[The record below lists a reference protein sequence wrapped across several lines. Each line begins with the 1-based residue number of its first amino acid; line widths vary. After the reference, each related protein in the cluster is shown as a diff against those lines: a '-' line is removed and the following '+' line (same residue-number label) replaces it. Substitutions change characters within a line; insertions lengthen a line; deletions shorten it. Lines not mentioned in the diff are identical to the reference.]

1 MANLTV
7 TSTADSGTGSLR
19 EAISKANAGDT
30 IQFASSLANQTI
42 TLSSQLNI
50 DKNLTIDGAKASGLT
65 ISGNKATRVFDVK
78 QSGTNF
84 TLRNV
89 TVADA
94 FLPKDL
100 GGVIHTTDDVTLTVE
115 NCQFN
120 NNVARGGAAIFVR
133 NRNKLTVINSKFNG
147 NDAAKYGDL
156 EMSAGAI
163 GTLQKCNVTI
173 KGSEFK
179 NNKGINGGAVYTI
192 FSNLTVENST
202 FIKNDSTPGK
212 ALGSPTSSAGTYTRG
227 YGGAIYT
234 DGASI
239 PDDPAYRPRGLL
251 PADGAGNIIIRN
263 SRFESNRAAG
273 NGGGLFLLTYPEDNT
288 LIENTTIINNEVIK
302 DNRPEAKGG
311 GVFAGLGELTIKN
324 TTFANNK
331 AHEQGG
337 GLYVNGPKPI
347 NITNSTFSGNKAQDA
362 DNNGKGGGIAITHW
376 TWETDAKIVN
386 TTFANNY
393 AASEAGAIQAG
404 DINVTLKN
412 SIFYKNTAGNSQK
425 IKQQTNKQL
434 TDGGNNLQYPN
445 KFTNN
450 SSDVNVTATI
460 TIADPKLG
468 PLQDTLQ
475 DNGGS
480 TLTHALLAGS
490 PAINKGTSTGAPTTD
505 ERGYKRDSQPDIG
518 AYEYGAKSLSKASVV
533 GALSLSSHEPSLA
546 ATQQQQV
553 AHESPSPS
561 TGQQGEQQQVAHES
575 PSPST
580 GQQGEQQQVA
590 HEPSSPSTGQQ
601 GKQQQVAHELA
612 PAAIEQQGEQ
622 QQVAHEPSSPS
633 IEQAEKGEFL
643 DLRDFTGQVQAE
655 FVVNR
660 DAAYANS
667 FGFYAVDDATG
678 RIDNLNPGD
687 SGYAEAAIRE
697 RVDLE
702 AGYLPGGNL
711 FAPFLVADA
720 TPEEFLAKNPGNQAG
735 KGPSAYFAF
744 LGANPDGVDHVNLS
758 GDKTFGFEDAFGG
771 GDLDHNDLVV
781 QVKLT

>member
-1 MANLTV
+1 MAILTV
-7 TSTADSGTGSLR
+7 TSKANSGAGSLR
-19 EAISKANAGDT
+19 ETISKAKAGDT

-42 TLSSQLNI
+42 TLSSQLQI
-50 DKNLTIDGAKASGLT
+50 DKNLTIDAAKASGLT

-100 GGVIHTTDDVTLTVE
+100 GGAIHTTDDVTLTVE
-115 NCQFN
+115 NCKFN

-179 NNKGINGGAVYTI
+179 NNKGINGGGVYTI

-212 ALGSPTSSAGTYTRG
+212 ALGSKTSSAGTYTRG
-227 YGGAIYT
+227 YGGGLYI
-234 DGASI
+234 DGASV
-239 PDDPAYRPRGLL
+239 PDDKAYRHPGLP

-273 NGGGLFLLTYPEDNT
+273 NGGGLFLLAYPEDNT
-288 LIENTTIINNEVIK
+288 LIVGTTIINNEVIK
-302 DNRPEAKGG
+302 DNKPEAKGG

-337 GLYVNGPKPI
+337 GLYVDGPKPI
-347 NITNSTFSGNKAQDA
+347 NITNSTFSGNKAQDSS
-362 DNNGKGGGIAITHW
+362 NNGKGGGIAIKHW
-376 TWETDAKIVN
+376 TWDTDAKIVN

-393 AASEAGAIQAG
+393 AGSEAGAIQAG
-404 DINVTLKN
+404 DINVKVKN
-412 SIFYKNTAGNSQK
+412 SIFDKNTAGNSQK

-434 TDGGNNLQYPN
+434 TDEGNNLQYPN
-445 KFTNN
+445 KLTTKTG
-450 SSDVNVTATI
+450 DVNVTDKI

-468 PLQDTLQ
+468 PLQ

-480 TLTHALLAGS
+480 TLTHALLKGS

-518 AYEYGAKSLSKASVV
+518 AYEYGAKSLSKTSVV
-533 GALSLSSHEPSLA
+533 GALSLSSNEPSLA

-553 AHESPSPS
+553 ANEPPSPSTGQQGEQQQVANEPPSPSTGQQGEQQQVANESPSPS
-561 TGQQGEQQQVAHES
+561 TGQQGEQQQVANEP

-590 HEPSSPSTGQQ
+590 NEP
-601 GKQQQVAHELA
+601 A
-612 PAAIEQQGEQ
+612 PAAIEQ
-622 QQVAHEPSSPS
+622 P
-633 IEQAEKGEFL
+633 EKGEFL

-697 RVDLE
+697 RVDLST
-702 AGYLPGGNL
+702 GYLPGGNL
-711 FAPFLVADA
+711 LAPFLVADA
-720 TPEEFLAKNPGNQAG
+720 TPEEFLAKNPDNQTG
-735 KGPSAYFAF
+735 KGPFAYFAF
-744 LGANPDGVDHVNLS
+744 LGANPDGADHVNLS
-758 GDKTFGFEDAFGG
+758 GDKTFGFEDVFGG

>member
-1 MANLTV
+1 MAILTV
-7 TSTADSGTGSLR
+7 TSKANSGAGSLR
-19 EAISKANAGDT
+19 ETISKAQAGDT
-30 IQFASSLANQTI
+30 IKFASSLANQSI
-42 TLSSQLNI
+42 TLSSNLKI
-50 DKNLTIDGAKASGLT
+50 DKNLTVDAANASNLT
-65 ISGNKATRVFDVK
+65 ISGNKATPVFWVDK
-78 QSGTNF
+78 KGTNF
-84 TLRNV
+84 TVRNL
-89 TVADA
+89 TVADG
-94 FLPKDL
+94 FLPKDY
-100 GGVIHTTDDVTLTVE
+100 GGAIHTTDQVTLRVE
-115 NCQFN
+115 NCKFN
-120 NNVARGGAAIFVR
+120 NNVARAGGAIFIR
-133 NRNKLTVINSKFNG
+133 DRSNLTVINSKFNG
-147 NDAAKYGDL
+147 NDAAKYGDQ

-163 GTLQKCNVTI
+163 GTLGKCNVTI

-192 FSNLTVENST
+192 FSNLTIENST

-227 YGGAIYT
+227 YGGAVYT
-234 DGASI
+234 DGASV
-239 PDDPAYRPRGLL
+239 PDDAPYRHPGLP
-251 PADGAGNIIIRN
+251 PADGAGKIIIRN
-263 SRFESNRAAG
+263 SRFEENRAAG
-273 NGGGLFLLTYPEDNT
+273 LGGAMDLFTYPEDKT
-288 LIENTTIINNEVIK
+288 TIENCTIINNEVIK

-311 GVFAGLGELTIKN
+311 GVYAGLGELTINN

-337 GLYVNGPKPI
+337 GLYVDGPKPI
-347 NITNSTFSGNKAQDA
+347 KITNSTFSGNKAQDSS
-362 DNNGKGGGIAITHW
+362 NKGKGGGIAIQHW
-376 TWETDAKIVN
+376 TWDTDAKIIN

-404 DINVTLKN
+404 NINVRLTN

-434 TDGGNNLQYPN
+434 TDAGNNLQYPH
-445 KFTNN
+445 KLTNN
-450 SSDVNVTATI
+450 SSDVNVTAKI

-468 PLQDTLQ
+468 PLQ

-480 TLTHALLAGS
+480 TLTHALLKGS

-518 AYEYGAKSLSKASVV
+518 AYEYGAKSLSKTSVV
-533 GALSLSSHEPSLA
+533 GALSLRSNEPSLA

-553 AHESPSPS
+553 ANEPPSPSTGQQGEQQQVANESPSPS
-561 TGQQGEQQQVAHES
+561 TGQQGEQQQVANEP

-590 HEPSSPSTGQQ
+590 NEP
-601 GKQQQVAHELA
+601 A

-622 QQVAHEPSSPS
+622 QQVANEPAPAA
-633 IEQAEKGEFL
+633 IEQQEKGEFL

-697 RVDLE
+697 RVDLST
-702 AGYLPGGNL
+702 GYLPGGNL

-720 TPEEFLAKNPGNQAG
+720 TPEEFLAKNPDNQAG
-735 KGPSAYFAF
+735 KGPFAYFAF
-744 LGANPDGVDHVNLS
+744 LGANPDGTDHVNLS

>member
-1 MANLTV
+1 MAILTV
-7 TSTADSGTGSLR
+7 TSKANSGAGSLR
-19 EAISKANAGDT
+19 EMISKAQAGDT
-30 IQFASSLANQTI
+30 IKFASSLANQTI

-50 DKNLTIDGAKASGLT
+50 DKNLTVDAANASGLT

-84 TLRNV
+84 TLQNV

-100 GGVIHTTDDVTLTVE
+100 GGAIHTTDDVTLRVE

-120 NNVARGGAAIFVR
+120 NNVARGGGAIFVR
-133 NRNKLTVINSKFNG
+133 NRNNLTVINSKFNG

-179 NNKGINGGAVYTI
+179 NNKGINGGATYTI

-202 FIKNDSTPGK
+202 FLNNDSTPGK

-234 DGASI
+234 DGASV
-239 PDDPAYRPRGLL
+239 PDDEPYRHPGLP
-251 PADGAGNIIIRN
+251 PADGAGKIIIRN

-273 NGGGLFLLTYPEDNT
+273 NGGGLFLLAYPEDTT
-288 LIENTTIINNEVIK
+288 LIEKTTIINNEVIK

-311 GVFAGLGELTIKN
+311 GVFGGLGELTINN

-337 GLYVNGPKPI
+337 GLYVDGPKPI
-347 NITNSTFSGNKAQDA
+347 KITNSTFSGNKAQDSS
-362 DNNGKGGGIAITHW
+362 NNGKGGGIAIKHW
-376 TWETDAKIVN
+376 TWDTDAKIVN

-393 AASEAGAIQAG
+393 AGSEAGAIQAG
-404 DINVTLKN
+404 NLHVKVKN
-412 SIFYKNTAGNSQK
+412 SIFYKNTAGNSQQ

-434 TDGGNNLQYPN
+434 TDDGNNLQYPN
-445 KFTNN
+445 KLTNN
-450 SSDVNVTATI
+450 SNDLKVTDKI

-468 PLQDTLQ
+468 PLQ

-505 ERGYKRDSQPDIG
+505 ERGYKRDSRTDIG
-518 AYEYGAKSLSKASVV
+518 AYEYGATSQSKASVV
-533 GALSLSSHEPSLA
+533 GALSLSSNQPSLA
-546 ATQQQQV
+546 ATEQQQV
-553 AHESPSPS
+553 ANEPPSPS
-561 TGQQGEQQQVAHES
+561 TGQQGEQQQVANES

-580 GQQGEQQQVA
+580 GQQ
-590 HEPSSPSTGQQ
+590 
-601 GKQQQVAHELA
+601 
-612 PAAIEQQGEQ
+612 
-622 QQVAHEPSSPS
+622 
-633 IEQAEKGEFL
+633 EKGEFL

-667 FGFYAVDDATG
+667 FGFYTVDDATG

-697 RVDLE
+697 RVDLST
-702 AGYLPGGNL
+702 GYLPGGNL
-711 FAPFLVADA
+711 LAPFLVADA
-720 TPEEFLAKNPGNQAG
+720 TPEEFLAKNPDNQMG
-735 KGPSAYFAF
+735 KGPFAYFAF
-744 LGANPDGVDHVNLS
+744 LGANPDGADHVNLS

-771 GDLDHNDLVV
+771 GDGDHNDLVV

>member
-1 MANLTV
+1 MAILTV
-7 TSTADSGTGSLR
+7 TSKANSGAGSLR
-19 EAISKANAGDT
+19 ETISKAKAGDT

-42 TLSSQLNI
+42 TLSSQLQI
-50 DKNLTIDGAKASGLT
+50 DKNLTIDAAKASGLT

-100 GGVIHTTDDVTLTVE
+100 GGAIHTTDDVTLTVE
-115 NCQFN
+115 NCKFN

-179 NNKGINGGAVYTI
+179 NNKGINGGGVYTI

-212 ALGSPTSSAGTYTRG
+212 ALGSKTSSAGTYTRG
-227 YGGAIYT
+227 YGGGLYI

-239 PDDPAYRPRGLL
+239 PDDAAYRPPGLP

-273 NGGGLFLLTYPEDNT
+273 NGGGLFLLAYPEDNT
-288 LIENTTIINNEVIK
+288 LIVGTTIINNEVIK
-302 DNRPEAKGG
+302 DNKPEAKGG

-337 GLYVNGPKPI
+337 GLYVDGPKPI
-347 NITNSTFSGNKAQDA
+347 NITNSTFSGNKAQDSS
-362 DNNGKGGGIAITHW
+362 NNGKGGGIAITHW
-376 TWETDAKIVN
+376 TWDTDAKIVN

-393 AASEAGAIQAG
+393 AASEAVAIQAG
-404 DINVTLKN
+404 DINVRLKN
-412 SIFYKNTAGNSQK
+412 SIFYNNTAGNQEK

-434 TDGGNNLQYPN
+434 TDEGNNLQYPN
-445 KFTNN
+445 KLPDN
-450 SSDVNVTATI
+450 SSDVNVTDKI
-460 TIADPKLG
+460 TIADAKLG
-468 PLQDTLQ
+468 PLQ

-480 TLTHALLAGS
+480 TLTHALQEGS
-490 PAINKGTSTGAPTTD
+490 PAINAGTSTGAPTTD
-505 ERGYKRDSQPDIG
+505 ERGYERDSQPDIG
-518 AYEYGAKSLSKASVV
+518 AYEYR
-533 GALSLSSHEPSLA
+533 
-546 ATQQQQV
+546 
-553 AHESPSPS
+553 
-561 TGQQGEQQQVAHES
+561 
-575 PSPST
+575 
-580 GQQGEQQQVA
+580 
-590 HEPSSPSTGQQ
+590 
-601 GKQQQVAHELA
+601 
-612 PAAIEQQGEQ
+612 
-622 QQVAHEPSSPS
+622 
-633 IEQAEKGEFL
+633 EFI
-643 DLRDFTGQVQAE
+643 DLTDFTGQVPAE

-660 DAAYANS
+660 AAAYANS
-667 FGFYAVDDATG
+667 FGFYAVDNVKGDLG
-678 RIDNLNPGD
+678 NLSPGE
-687 SGYAEAAIRE
+687 SGYAEAAIKN
-697 RVDLE
+697 RVDLST
-702 AGYLPGGNL
+702 GYLLGGKL
-711 FAPFLVADA
+711 LAPFLVAYA
-720 TPEEFLAKNPGNQAG
+720 TPEEFLAKNPDNQTG
-735 KGPSAYFAF
+735 KGPFAYFAF
-744 LGANPDGVDHVNLS
+744 LGANPDGVDHIRLS
-758 GDKTFGFEDAFGG
+758 GNNTFGFEDMFGG
-771 GDLDHNDLVV
+771 GDLDKDDLVV

>member
-1 MANLTV
+1 VRNLTV
-7 TSTADSGTGSLR
+7 V
-19 EAISKANAGDT
+19 
-30 IQFASSLANQTI
+30 
-42 TLSSQLNI
+42 
-50 DKNLTIDGAKASGLT
+50 DG
-65 ISGNKATRVFDVK
+65 
-78 QSGTNF
+78 
-84 TLRNV
+84 
-89 TVADA
+89 
-94 FLPKDL
+94 FLPKDF
-100 GGVIHTTDDVTLTVE
+100 GGAIHTTEEVTLRVE
-115 NCQFN
+115 NCKFN
-120 NNVARGGAAIFVR
+120 NNVASAGGAIFIR
-133 NRNKLTVINSKFNG
+133 DRSNLTVINSKFNG
-147 NDAAKYGDL
+147 NDAAKYGKR

-212 ALGSPTSSAGTYTRG
+212 ALGSKTSSAGTFTRG

-234 DGASI
+234 DGASV
-239 PDDPAYRPRGLL
+239 PDEAAYRHPGLP
-251 PADGAGNIIIRN
+251 PADGAGKIIIRN
-263 SRFESNRAAG
+263 SRFEENRAAG
-273 NGGGLFLLTYPEDNT
+273 HGGALNLFTYPEDKT
-288 LIENTTIINNEVIK
+288 TIENTTIINNEVIK
-302 DNRPEAKGG
+302 DNKPKAKGG
-311 GVFAGLGELTIKN
+311 GVYAGLGELTIKN

-347 NITNSTFSGNKAQDA
+347 NITNSTFSGNKAQDSS
-362 DNNGKGGGIAITHW
+362 NNGKGGGIAIRHW
-376 TWETDAKIVN
+376 TWDTDAKIVN

-393 AASEAGAIQAG
+393 AGSEAGAIQAG
-404 DINVTLKN
+404 DINVRLTN

-445 KFTNN
+445 KLTNN
-450 SSDVNVTATI
+450 SSDVNVTDKI

-468 PLQDTLQ
+468 PLQ

-480 TLTHALLAGS
+480 TLTHALLKGS

-518 AYEYGAKSLSKASVV
+518 AYEYGAKSQSKASVV
-533 GALSLSSHEPSLA
+533 GALSLSSNEPSLA
-546 ATQQQQV
+546 ATEQQQV
-553 AHESPSPS
+553 ANEPPSSSTGQQGEQQQVANESPSPS
-561 TGQQGEQQQVAHES
+561 TGQQGEQQQVANE
-575 PSPST
+575 PPVLAT

-590 HEPSSPSTGQQ
+590 NEPPVLATG
-601 GKQQQVAHELA
+601 
-612 PAAIEQQGEQ
+612 QQGEQ
-622 QQVAHEPSSPS
+622 QQVANEPAPAA
-633 IEQAEKGEFL
+633 IEQQEKGEFL

-678 RIDNLNPGD
+678 RIGNLNPGD

-697 RVDLE
+697 RVDLST
-702 AGYLPGGNL
+702 GYLPGGNL
-711 FAPFLVADA
+711 LAPFLVADA
-720 TPEEFLAKNPGNQAG
+720 TPEKLLAKNPDNQTG
-735 KGPSAYFAF
+735 KGPFAYFAF
-744 LGANPDGVDHVNLS
+744 LGANPDGTDHVNLS

-771 GDLDHNDLVV
+771 GDGDHNDLVV